1 MFQYFALVDLHT
13 GEYLLSHKACL
24 DLVERSTV
32 DKPGQ
37 IDRDRIAL
45 ESRRILSHVVWEK
58 VIIFHFLPELSLCIL
73 LFGQMIVA
81 V

>member
-1 MFQYFALVDLHT
+1 MNLHT
-13 GEYLLSHKACL
+13 GEYLLSHEASL
-24 DLVERSTV
+24 DLIEWSTV
-32 DKPGQ
+32 NKPGQ

-45 ESRRILSHVVWEK
+45 ESRCILSHVVWEE
-58 VIIFHFLPELSLCIL
+58 VIIFDLLSELSLCIL